1 MYIYRYIYITHTCIM
16 YIYIYIEIITF
27 PTLFF
32 PTDSKVPFFIVHVA
46 AFHALISQHE
56 FIDVYFDMMEHQHA
70 SQIGVGAGALNGR

>member
-1 MYIYRYIYITHTCIM
+1 M
-16 YIYIYIEIITF
+16 YIYIYTFTYIYIYMYIEIITL